1 VKKRGK
7 GREKGGVGLLLC
19 VTKGEEGGR
28 RREEREKNKGRG
40 ACKSDGEE
48 RRGRERKKRRK
59 RDRVRDTCHKLSG

>member
-48 RRGRERKKRRK
+48 RERKKEK
-59 RDRVRDTCHKLSG
+59 KEKG